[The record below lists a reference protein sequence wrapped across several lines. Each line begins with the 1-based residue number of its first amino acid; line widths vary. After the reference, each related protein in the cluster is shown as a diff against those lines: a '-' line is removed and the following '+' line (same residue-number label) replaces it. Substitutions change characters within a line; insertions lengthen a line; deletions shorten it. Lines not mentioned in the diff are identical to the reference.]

1 MYVEVVGTYICKG
14 VMCVHVQYSCCVSS
28 DMECDA
34 FDNPAD
40 FFLDRLNEA
49 ENDLKPP
56 DPESKQSYGYLVTF
70 VSYVTD
76 W

>member
-1 MYVEVVGTYICKG
+1 
-14 VMCVHVQYSCCVSS
+14 
-28 DMECDA
+28 MECDA

-40 FFLDRLNEA
+40 FFLDKLNEA

-56 DPESKQSYGYLVTF
+56 DPESEQVMGNSVTF
-70 VSYVTD
+70 SSYVMD

>member
-1 MYVEVVGTYICKG
+1 MLLSLSTTI
-14 VMCVHVQYSCCVSS
+14 HYSVSTTG
-28 DMECDA
+28 MECDA

-40 FFLDRLNEA
+40 FFLDKLNEA

-56 DPESKQSYGYLVTF
+56 DPESKCSRYTYFLNISQLCS
-70 VSYVTD
+70 

>member
-1 MYVEVVGTYICKG
+1 
-14 VMCVHVQYSCCVSS
+14 
-28 DMECDA
+28 MECDA